1 LSQNRTNINDPLDSG
16 SSLSLF
22 HGEGSN
28 ITLKN
33 GCDFYYSKNN
43 KRDEVE
49 GDKFIITRG
58 YKEQWV
64 EGDDSLNVRGNVIV
78 KVGKFDQ
85 EALDAMKFISD
96 FSNELNETLMQNSK
110 A

>member
-1 LSQNRTNINDPLDSG
+1 
-16 SSLSLF
+16 
-22 HGEGSN
+22 
-28 ITLKN
+28 
-33 GCDFYYSKNN
+33 
-43 KRDEVE
+43 
-49 GDKFIITRG
+49 
-58 YKEQWV
+58 
-64 EGDDSLNVRGNVIV
+64 VIV